1 MLNFKRNPTKLVLCA
16 TAKQLLAGV
25 WFSGVY
31 KGSQVFVANEEGFA
45 DFAVFLQQY
54 RDAPIYIL
62 ADAVEEDYRLERI
75 PHTSG
80 SAKRELIERKL
91 NQFYRNL
98 NYRAAYF
105 VGREHDKRR
114 DDRYL
119 FTALSNA
126 DFMQAWVAVIQA
138 AEMPVVGVY
147 LLPMLSQVIVRQH
160 KLMAPNILLCE
171 KLSSGLRQTYL
182 HNGRLRMSRLVA
194 DVPKQDHQL
203 GYFYLVEIEKTR
215 LYLISQRLIL
225 RETPLHLV
233 LASADGNTSH
243 ISEAISQEQG
253 LTCVDLNLSQFTR
266 SLQLPSNLVQQTPEL
281 MHMQLLLSGHDV
293 DSLAPAE
300 LTYQHRMHQVK
311 QAILMASV
319 CLALS
324 AIVVAIWLVCAGL
337 MDAEATLQAEKDTF
351 LQEQRYKEVAKDFPD
366 TPVSAMDLQL
376 ATDINQK
383 ISAFPATPKRL
394 MQVLSRALENS
405 PEIQVDRLRWL
416 VATDAN
422 VKDQDQLINLADNKQ
437 NTTNAALTLHPDTTM
452 PNEMAFLTAEIINF
466 NGNYRAALDS
476 VNRFVQALKQ
486 DQTVAWVTVLQEPVN
501 VSSFANLQGSTADA
515 ITGAERAQPREPALF
530 KLQIL
535 LKPASTIP
543 NLNGRL

>member
-16 TAKQLLAGV
+16 TSKQLLAGV
-25 WFSGVY
+25 WFAGVY
-31 KGSQVFVANEEGFA
+31 KGSQVFLADEAGFA

-80 SAKRELIERKL
+80 GAKHELIERKL

-98 NYRAAYF
+98 NYRTAYF
-105 VGREHDKRR
+105 VGREQDKRR

-126 DFMQAWVAVIQA
+126 DFMQAWVGTIQA

-194 DVPKQDHQL
+194 DLPRQDNQL

-225 RETPLHLV
+225 HETPLHLV
-233 LASADGNTSH
+233 LASATGNTSR

-253 LTCVDLNLSQFTR
+253 LTCTDLNLSTLIR
-266 SLQLPSNLVQQTPEL
+266 NLQLPATLVQQTPEL
-281 MHMQLLLSGHDV
+281 MHMQLLVNGHDV
-293 DSLAPAE
+293 DNLAPAS
-300 LTYQHRMHQVK
+300 LTHQHRIAQVK
-311 QAILMASV
+311 QGVYIAGISLAII
-319 CLALS
+319 
-324 AIVVAIWLVCAGL
+324 AIVTSIWIVCAGL
-337 MDAEATLQAEKDTF
+337 MDKEAILQAEKDTF

-366 TPVSAMDLQL
+366 TPVSANDLQI
-376 ATDINQK
+376 AVNIDDK
-383 ISAFPATPKRL
+383 IASFPTTPKRM
-394 MQVLSRALENS
+394 MQVLSRALDNS
-405 PEIQVDRLRWL
+405 PEIQIDRLRWL
-416 VATDAN
+416 MATDAN
-422 VKDQDQLINLADNKQ
+422 VKDQDSLINVADNKQ
-437 NTTNAALTLHPDTTM
+437 NANNVALTLNPDVTL
-452 PNEMAFLTAEIINF
+452 PNEMAFLTAEIVDF
-466 NGNYRAALDS
+466 NGNYRVALDS

-501 VSSFANLQGSTADA
+501 VSSFANLQGSTADS
-515 ITGAERAQPREPALF
+515 IPGIERAQSREPALF

-535 LKPASTIP
+535 LKPPSTI
-543 NLNGRL
+543 LNANGPS